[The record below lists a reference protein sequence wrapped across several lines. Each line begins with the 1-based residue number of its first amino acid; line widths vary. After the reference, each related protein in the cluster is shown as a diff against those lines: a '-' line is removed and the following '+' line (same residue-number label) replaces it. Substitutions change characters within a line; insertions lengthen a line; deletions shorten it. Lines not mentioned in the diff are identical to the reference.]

1 MALSKNYK
9 ISFALITVLFFFL
22 GFITVLVDSLIP
34 RLRELFDLSYFEAGT
49 VQFAFFSAYFA
60 LSIPSS
66 YFLTKIGYKGGIITG
81 LLVMALGCALF
92 YPAAEYRS
100 FGIFISGYFILAGGM
115 TLLQVAINP
124 FVAVLGDEKSSSSR
138 LTLAQAFNSLGTAI
152 APAVGAFFIL
162 SDTIKTKAQIAGLTH
177 SMKESY
183 FAAEAAAV
191 QLPFVTIAAVIALVA
206 IVFLFAKLPKL
217 IESNERTSYWDLLHH
232 KNLLYGV
239 LGIFFYVGAEV
250 AIGSY
255 LVNYLL
261 DMDLVPIIKNNTF
274 MKSIAEGI
282 LNAELMQKD
291 QKAIVGVFVTF
302 YWSGAMIGR
311 FLGAYLT
318 KKYSPGKVIGIFA
331 FCAIALA
338 LISISTT
345 GLIAMWSL
353 ITIGLFN
360 SIMFPTI
367 FSLAIGGL
375 GVLKPKA
382 SGLLCMAIVG
392 GALVPPMFGFLA
404 DTGGFKI
411 ALLLVV
417 FCYAYIAFFGFR
429 NYRMKNSIL

>member
-1 MALSKNYK
+1 M
-9 ISFALITVLFFFL
+9 
-22 GFITVLVDSLIP
+22 
-34 RLRELFDLSYFEAGT
+34 
-49 VQFAFFSAYFA
+49 
-60 LSIPSS
+60 
-66 YFLTKIGYKGGIITG
+66 
-81 LLVMALGCALF
+81 
-92 YPAAEYRS
+92 
-100 FGIFISGYFILAGGM
+100 
-115 TLLQVAINP
+115 
-124 FVAVLGDEKSSSSR
+124 
-138 LTLAQAFNSLGTAI
+138 GTAI

-162 SDTIKTKAQIAGLTH
+162 SDTIKTKAQIGDLTH

-183 FAAEAAAV
+183 LAAEAAAV

-206 IVFLFAKLPKL
+206 ILFLFAKLPKL
-217 IESNERTSYWDLLHH
+217 IESSERTSYWDLLQH

-261 DMDLVPIIKNNTF
+261 HMDLVPIIKNNVM
-274 MKSIAEGI
+274 MKIIAEGL
-282 LNAELMQKD
+282 LNTELVQLD

-311 FLGAYLT
+311 FVGAYLT
-318 KKYSPGKVIGIFA
+318 KQFSPGKVIGIFA
-331 FCAIALA
+331 FCAMALG
-338 LISISTT
+338 LISIATV
-345 GLIAMWSL
+345 GLTAMWSL
-353 ITIGLFN
+353 IAIGLFN

-404 DTGGFKI
+404 DTSGFNV

-417 FCYAYIAFFGFR
+417 MCYAYIAFFGFR
-429 NYRMKNSIL
+429 NYRTKELVL

>member
-1 MALSKNYK
+1 
-9 ISFALITVLFFFL
+9 
-22 GFITVLVDSLIP
+22 
-34 RLRELFDLSYFEAGT
+34 
-49 VQFAFFSAYFA
+49 
-60 LSIPSS
+60 
-66 YFLTKIGYKGGIITG
+66 
-81 LLVMALGCALF
+81 
-92 YPAAEYRS
+92 
-100 FGIFISGYFILAGGM
+100 M

-282 LNAELMQKD
+282 LNAELIQKD

-331 FCAIALA
+331 FCAIVLA
-338 LISISTT
+338 LVSISTT
-345 GLIAMWSL
+345 GLTAMWSL

>member
-1 MALSKNYK
+1 
-9 ISFALITVLFFFL
+9 
-22 GFITVLVDSLIP
+22 
-34 RLRELFDLSYFEAGT
+34 
-49 VQFAFFSAYFA
+49 
-60 LSIPSS
+60 
-66 YFLTKIGYKGGIITG
+66 
-81 LLVMALGCALF
+81 
-92 YPAAEYRS
+92 
-100 FGIFISGYFILAGGM
+100 
-115 TLLQVAINP
+115 
-124 FVAVLGDEKSSSSR
+124 
-138 LTLAQAFNSLGTAI
+138 
-152 APAVGAFFIL
+152 
-162 SDTIKTKAQIAGLTH
+162 
-177 SMKESY
+177 
-183 FAAEAAAV
+183 
-191 QLPFVTIAAVIALVA
+191 VA

-217 IESNERTSYWDLLHH
+217 IESNERTSYWDLLQH

-261 DMDLVPIIKNNTF
+261 DMDLVPIIKNNAY

-282 LNAELMQKD
+282 LNADLMQKD

-311 FLGAYLT
+311 FVGAYLT
-318 KKYSPGKVIGIFA
+318 KRYSPGKVIGIFA

-345 GLIAMWSL
+345 GLTAMWSV